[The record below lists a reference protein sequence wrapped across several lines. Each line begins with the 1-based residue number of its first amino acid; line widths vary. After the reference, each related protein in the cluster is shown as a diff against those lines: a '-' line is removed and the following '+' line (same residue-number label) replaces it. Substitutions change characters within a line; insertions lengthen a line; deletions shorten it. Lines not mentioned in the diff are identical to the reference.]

1 MTNGNLIGIG
11 VDLLHV
17 PRLAVELWVGEIL
30 TPAEAKKLA
39 SGKRDPIL
47 YLSTRISTKEAIYK
61 ALWPQWSRTQYF
73 HFEFRFQDEQDKEF
87 DCQISVSHDENF
99 VVAFVVAM
107 ERESEGKSV
116 MNQKT

>member
-47 YLSTRISTKEAIYK
+47 HLATRISTKEAIYK
-61 ALWPQWSRTQYF
+61 ALWPQFSRTCISILIV
-73 HFEFRFQDEQDKEF
+73 EFNPRVFLDEQAGEF
-87 DCQISVSHDENF
+87 DCQISI
-99 VVAFVVAM
+99 
-107 ERESEGKSV
+107 
-116 MNQKT
+116 

>member
-1 MTNGNLIGIG
+1 MTNGNLIGIV

-39 SGKRDPIL
+39 SGKRD
-47 YLSTRISTKEAIYK
+47 
-61 ALWPQWSRTQYF
+61 
-73 HFEFRFQDEQDKEF
+73 
-87 DCQISVSHDENF
+87 HDENF